1 MNDPVLVMLNYLTNK
16 LNDMAKEIENLRE
29 DLKVER
35 DCGDRLR
42 DELTKAEIK
51 DENRWDDP
59 IRKMGWPAAHVSRF
73 P

>member
-16 LNDMAKEIENLRE
+16 LNDMAQEIENLRE
-29 DLKVER
+29 DLKVEQ

-51 DENRWDDP
+51 DENRWDNP
-59 IRKMGWPAAHVSRF
+59 ILKMGWPY